1 MRLLA
6 DENIPLPVVTELR
19 DDGHDVDWVGKDTPA
34 IDDRTVLQRAEDEKR
49 ILLTF
54 DKDFGTLTFRTP
66 ASSPVGIILFRLPP
80 FPKGKLVQF
89 VVETVRE
96 RDDWRGHFAV
106 VEYGRVRMRPL
117 PNS

>member
-1 MRLLA
+1 MRLRA
-6 DENIPLPVVTELR
+6 DENVPLPVATGLR
-19 DDGHDVDWVGKDTPA
+19 EDGHDVDWVGADTPG
-34 IDDRTVLQRAEDEKR
+34 IDDGTVLQRAEDEKR

-54 DKDFGTLTFRTP
+54 DEDFGTLTFRTP
-66 ASSPVGIILFRLPP
+66 VSSPVGILLFRLPSL
-80 FPKGKLVQF
+80 PKDELVQF

-106 VEYGRVRMRPL
+106 IEYGRVRMRPL